1 MAELQLES
9 PLNMDT
15 KSIDVDIKLLHKEQT
30 NTGKEDSSLDPTLPT
45 SCDSNSGDA
54 DSLEDSLGPPAPTAM
69 EASESRRVSFTNVEV
84 RGKQVDDYCW
94 RSNVNS
100 PGISSFL
107 RNCLATTVFP
117 RCLGDNPSV
126 SEGPPLAL
134 GLKPCHVFTQNVD
147 EYEKK
152 RDEEIIEILAEFYT
166 KRGRTPPVES
176 AHSTSPRRRRKPFEF
191 NIPCRERIMLLHW
204 ECSPTNEEAQAAG
217 TVCTGADIKRVI
229 RESQKTKRQ
238 RQTTKAL
245 REFEDAQMTM
255 ERCQRK
261 VKKMWKSK
269 RRSKMESEL
278 EQWANAS
285 SKSFR
290 GQSGCRGL
298 GSEIKSILKA
308 GTGVSDVDAIAV

>member
-84 RGKQVDDYCW
+84 R
-94 RSNVNS
+94 
-100 PGISSFL
+100 
-107 RNCLATTVFP
+107 VFP